1 MNGWPN
7 PPYFT
12 YELADGYCSPWLW
25 PTAEAVAEYVAK
37 AHPDA
42 EVSPVKVP
50 EDGEPVRI
58 ARSSAD
64 IDVPAPSVRVWR
76 GQRGS
81 GDMMQGTATL
91 RLDAGGIRV
100 DVVGTLPELE
110 QLKDRIAAAFDREWR

>member
-1 MNGWPN
+1 MTGWPK

-12 YELADGYCSPWLW
+12 YELADGYHSPWLW

-37 AHPDA
+37 AHPD
-42 EVSPVKVP
+42 VDVVPVEVP

-64 IDVPAPSVRVWR
+64 IDVPAVAVKAWF

-81 GDMMQGTATL
+81 GDMMQQTATL
-91 RLDAGGIRV
+91 RLDAGGIQV
-100 DVVGTLPELE
+100 DIVGTYPELE
-110 QLKDRIAAAFDREWR
+110 QLKDRIVAAFDRGQR